1 MNFVPKEPKVY
12 SYEYPLVESVPSA
25 LEGGMVPSSG
35 GAVMPGGGAVPGW
48 ARLGGCGEV

>member
-1 MNFVPKEPKVY
+1 MPIGGICPIGIGGGNG
-12 SYEYPLVESVPSA
+12 PLKW
-25 LEGGMVPSSG
+25 EGPV